1 MNIVRVVLDVP
12 VDYCFDYLA
21 PDATLADTG
30 RRVLVP
36 FGNRRLVGVVLDI
49 ATTSDMRPEKL
60 KSVLR
65 IFRDTPALDDHI
77 RVVFAFCADYYHH
90 PIGEVVMNA
99 LPPGLRRAKPVFG
112 RNGPEFMVDVFELT
126 VAGHAIDIASLPT
139 RAVVK
144 RRLIAALQSRGALRQ
159 HEIATLSDRAPRL
172 LKELVTAGCVARKQI
187 PATGTGT
194 GTDAM
199 DATRPPL
206 LTGEQRHA
214 LDAVIADA
222 DRFAVTLLHGV
233 TGIGKTEIYLH
244 LVADVLS
251 RGRQALVLVP
261 EINLTPQLEATFRAR
276 FPTTPQVSLHSHLA
290 EGERVNH
297 YLAAQGGHARIV
309 LGTRLAVFTPLP
321 RLGLIVVDEEHD
333 SSFKQQ
339 EGLRYSA
346 RDVAIYRAKQ
356 LGIPVLLGSATPSL
370 ESYHN
375 ATTGRYRL
383 IRLDSRAVPDAAL
396 PTVRL
401 VTTTRKI
408 HDGVSPAVVEGL
420 RQRLDRG
427 EQSLVFINRRGYA
440 PVLLCGQCGWTSDC
454 PRCSARLTLHTAK
467 DRAVQRLRCHH
478 CGLEAPPPASC
489 PDCGNAELRGVG
501 QGTQRVEA
509 RLTHEFPAARIL
521 RVDRDTASSKASLQ
535 GFIDRVHGDDVDIL
549 VGTQMLAKG
558 HDFPKLTLVAV
569 INADASLYSADFRA
583 EEKLFAQLMQ
593 VAGRAG
599 RAGLPGEVLVQTAF
613 ADHPLFAA
621 LQRHEFAAFADAQL
635 RLRREHHFPP
645 FTHQALLRVESVNA
659 EAARDFTQR
668 AAALAQPLSDR
679 VQVFDAVPAPLA
691 RLAGRSRW
699 QLLAQC
705 ASRGR
710 LQPFLR
716 QWRNELEA
724 LAARDVRWAID
735 VDPLEL

>member
-1 MNIVRVVLDVP
+1 MTIVRVALDVP
-12 VDYCFDYLA
+12 VGRCFDYLA
-21 PDATLADTG
+21 PDATLADVG
-30 RRVLVP
+30 RRLLVP
-36 FGNRRLVGVVLDI
+36 FGNRKLVGVALGVA
-49 ATTSDMRPEKL
+49 ATTDLPPDKL
-60 KSVLR
+60 KSALR
-65 IFRDTPALDDHI
+65 IFRDAPPLDDHI
-77 RVVFAFCADYYHH
+77 RAVFCFCADYYHH

-112 RNGPEFMVDVFELT
+112 RAGLASMVEVFELT
-126 VAGHAIDIASLPT
+126 DAGRAIDMASLPT
-139 RAVVK
+139 RSVVK
-144 RRLIAALQSRGALRQ
+144 RRLLAALQSRGALRRD
-159 HEIATLSDRAPRL
+159 EIAALSDSGPRL
-172 LKELVTAGCVARKQI
+172 LKELVTAGWVARGLL
-187 PATGTGT
+187 PTAGSGAT
-194 GTDAM
+194 
-199 DATRPPL
+199 DATRAPL
-206 LTGEQRHA
+206 LTGEQQHA
-214 LDAVIADA
+214 LDTGIAEL
-222 DRFAVTLLHGV
+222 DRFAVALLHGV
-233 TGIGKTEIYLH
+233 TGSGKTEIYLH
-244 LVADVLS
+244 LVAEVLA
-251 RGRQALVLVP
+251 RGRQALILVP
-261 EINLTPQLEATFRAR
+261 EINLTPQLEATFHAR
-276 FPTTPQVSLHSHLA
+276 FPDTPLVSLHSHLA

-297 YLAAQGGHARIV
+297 YVAAQTGHARIV

-321 RLGLIVVDEEHD
+321 HLGLIVVDEEHD
-333 SSFKQQ
+333 NSFKQQ

-375 ATTGRYRL
+375 ATSGRYRL
-383 IRLDSRAVPDAAL
+383 IRLDARAVPDAAL

-401 VTTTRKI
+401 VTTPRKI
-408 HDGVSPAVVEGL
+408 HDGVSPAVVEAL
-420 RQRLDRG
+420 RQRLERD

-440 PVLLCGQCGWTSDC
+440 PVLLCRQCGWTSDC
-454 PRCSARLTLHTAK
+454 PRCSARLTLHAAK
-467 DRAVQRLRCHH
+467 GRAQQRLRCHH

-489 PDCGNAELRGVG
+489 PDCGNAELRAVG

-509 RLTHEFPAARIL
+509 WLAHEFPQARIL

-535 GFIDRVHGDDVDIL
+535 SFIDRVHGDDVDIL

-645 FTHQALLRVESVNA
+645 FTHQVLLRVESVNA
-659 EAARDFTQR
+659 EAAQDFTQR
-668 AAALAQPLSDR
+668 AAILAKPLADR

-705 ASRGR
+705 PSRGR
-710 LQPFLR
+710 LQAFLR
-716 QWRNELEA
+716 EWRGALEA
-724 LAARDVRWAID
+724 LAVRDVRWAID